1 MIATPIPMTQAVAT
15 VSKTGSR
22 PSVNGRRKP
31 KNTFFGP
38 YLLLQT
44 IGEGEFA
51 KVKLAIHRETGAEV
65 AIKLIKKES
74 IDSQV
79 KLSKIKREIAA
90 LKAVDFA
97 YIVKLHDIIE
107 TERYIGI
114 VIEYASGGELFDH
127 ILAHRQL
134 KENDACR
141 LFAQLIAGVSYLHA
155 SNIVHRDLKL
165 ENLLLDHNRNI
176 KITDF
181 GFANQ
186 FRGPGDDLMSTSC
199 GSPCYAAPELVV
211 SDGPYVGTAVDI
223 WSCGVILYAMLA
235 GYLPFDDDPSNPEG
249 DNINQL
255 YNYILTTP
263 LAFPDNVSAL
273 ARDLLHRMLVPN
285 PRQRAT
291 LDEIKTHDWL
301 KPFAATFIEPPRRAD
316 KSSDHNGSD
325 NQVVP
330 DDSQAAN
337 NGNNSP
343 AVPDAQSKKT
353 KRHTIQVEYS
363 TVPSNVVDES
373 RKNQDSLPPTPKPTP
388 EMVAQARAAAQAAL
402 MGGDKYTSSAGG
414 AGVAVA
420 VTGDAPA
427 SGVSSASTKG
437 HSQCDV
443 DFEDVVLSA
452 GSGSQV
458 VPISGE
464 TQRSSQRPR
473 PMSMFASTEM
483 QLDVP
488 DEFDMPPPISAMMDI
503 GGQGGAMSSASSFE
517 GPMNGHTDNKGG
529 KKRARP
535 VTLGPDQF
543 ERSGVVLRSS
553 RAGDM
558 GGRGSSHR
566 SRSNSESQR
575 RPTSRPTGNSGFL
588 GFGMSRESTSRR
600 GRMPEIPPI
609 IPVNSTTGEE
619 LGIGV
624 GAGIASHVPRKV
636 EDVLF
641 PDSPTAQS
649 PRMQIAGPASR
660 VKSWFNRRT
669 SRWGMEQPMSI
680 GSVLAA
686 EKRDSQHQQQSEILQ
701 HMRVHRGV
709 IDPDALSEL
718 PPDVLF
724 SHVLRTLDELGFTV
738 LKTEGLKIRVL
749 RPRRKPAKDQLNN
762 RGRTMSTNV
771 DSPGAVTPLEHD
783 AHDGPRRQSVPM
795 VQVRPDNKHEVTGV
809 NKRATIMNPSQYG
822 REAQAGFPF
831 TDSAPSSRRSRKL
844 GSALTSVR
852 RFFGTNVGFAPK
864 RWFGSRVISTHNSTS
879 KNASAGGSFSIN
891 KDDDGKSEHSSRHRC
906 GSVTPGSAQGLGIG
920 ASDSPH
926 RRSMSESPY
935 LNAMNIRE
943 QVSSRD
949 GRLEAVPEEAET
961 AATTGRTGGRTTRPV
976 HVDIGATD
984 GFSPSSPFS
993 HAASL
998 GSVAGMSAAEES
1010 PFRNPFAEEDGDRE
1024 ENRVEPPYGSPQVDN
1039 GDEVQLAIEV
1049 CRIKNLNSFFIVH
1062 LSRRKGNAWAY
1073 KHLYHLIME
1082 RLALRTDDRR
1092 WSSAKI

>member
-1 MIATPIPMTQAVAT
+1 MIVTPISMTQAVAT

-51 KVKLAIHRETGAEV
+51 KV

-90 LKAVDFA
+90 LKAVNFA

-141 LFAQLIAGVSYLHA
+141 LFAQLIAGVSYLHT

-165 ENLLLDHNRNI
+165 ENLLLDNNRNI

-263 LAFPDNVSAL
+263 LAFPDNVSAV

-291 LDEIKTHDWL
+291 LDDIKTHDWL
-301 KPFAATFIEPPRRAD
+301 KPFASTFTEPPRRID
-316 KSSDHNGSD
+316 KSSDQNGSSS
-325 NQVVP
+325 QVVP
-330 DDSQAAN
+330 DGSQDTN
-337 NGNNSP
+337 SSNNSP
-343 AVPDAQSKKT
+343 AVPDAQCKKT

-363 TVPSNVVDES
+363 TVPSNVVEES
-373 RKNQDSLPPTPKPTP
+373 RKNEDSLPPTPKPTP
-388 EMVAQARAAAQAAL
+388 EMIAQARAAAQAAL
-402 MGGDKYTSSAGG
+402 MGGDKYSSSAGG
-414 AGVAVA
+414 AAAVA
-420 VTGDAPA
+420 GDAPA

-443 DFEDVVLSA
+443 DFEDAVLSA
-452 GSGSQV
+452 GSGSQA

-464 TQRSSQRPR
+464 TQWSPQRPR

-503 GGQGGAMSSASSFE
+503 GQGGAMSSASSFE
-517 GPMNGHTDNKGG
+517 GPMSNHTDDISGG

-543 ERSGVVLRSS
+543 ERSGVRRSS
-553 RAGDM
+553 RAGDTDRR
-558 GGRGSSHR
+558 GGSHR
-566 SRSNSESQR
+566 SRSNSESQG
-575 RPTSRPTGNSGFL
+575 RPTSRSTGNNGFL

-641 PDSPTAQS
+641 PDSPTTQS
-649 PRMQIAGPASR
+649 PRMQNTGPASR

-669 SRWGMEQPMSI
+669 SRWGMEQPASI

-686 EKRDSQHQQQSEILQ
+686 EKRDSQHQQPEILQ

-718 PPDVLF
+718 PPDILF

-749 RPRRKPAKDQLNN
+749 RPRRKPAKDQLNS
-762 RGRTMSTNV
+762 RARTMSTNV
-771 DSPGAVTPLEHD
+771 DSSTAVTPLEHSV
-783 AHDGPRRQSVPM
+783 HEGPRRQSVPM
-795 VQVRPDNKHEVTGV
+795 VQVRPDDKREVTGV
-809 NKRATIMNPSQYG
+809 NKRATIMNPSQFE
-822 REAQAGFPF
+822 REAQSGFPF

-852 RFFGTNVGFAPK
+852 RFFGGNGGFAPK
-864 RWFGSRVISTHNSTS
+864 RWFGSLATSAHNSTGGGSS
-879 KNASAGGSFSIN
+879 KNASAGGSFSIS
-891 KDDDGKSEHSSRHRC
+891 KDDDGNSEHSSRHRH
-906 GSVTPGSAQGLGIG
+906 GSVTKASAQGLGIG

-935 LNAMNIRE
+935 INAKVIRE

-949 GRLEAVPEEAET
+949 GRLEAVPEETET
-961 AATTGRTGGRTTRPV
+961 AATTGRTSGRKNIPL
-976 HVDIGATD
+976 HVDIGAND

-998 GSVAGMSAAEES
+998 GSVAGMSAAEEN
-1010 PFRNPFAEEDGDRE
+1010 PFRNPFVEREDK
-1024 ENRVEPPYGSPQVDN
+1024 VEPPYGSLQVDN

-1082 RLALRTDDRR
+1082 NLALRTDDRH
-1092 WSSAKI
+1092 WNSTKV